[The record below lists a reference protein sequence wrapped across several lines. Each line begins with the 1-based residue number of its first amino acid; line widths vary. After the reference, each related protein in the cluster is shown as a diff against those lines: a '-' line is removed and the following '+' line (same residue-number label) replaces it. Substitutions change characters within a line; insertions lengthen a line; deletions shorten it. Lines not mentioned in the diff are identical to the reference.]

1 MSSSVAEPA
10 GVRDDALGGNVVTLV
25 MKVEYNGF
33 RYAGFQRQTATNE
46 TNRNSNMNNTSCT
59 SKLSKRKRA
68 NRDSCCSTSSS
79 INPTTT
85 PVFPN
90 TIQHQLETAIQKYTN
105 LSLSTLRLRGAG
117 RTDAGVHATGQVVA
131 FDIPVRLL
139 GLGLQ
144 QEREV
149 IIGDG
154 NCNFTSVSRSSCKD
168 GDYHDDSSIVH
179 STVKSSETL
188 SEHCIQHLR
197 EAYHTLDR
205 HRQHSQTSNNQQNNE
220 DSSVTATITRD
231 KGRPLLAAAD
241 QWQIRRAIATRLP
254 YDIVI
259 RSVRLYTAGGIKPFE
274 PRKDVKRKTY
284 IYKLRFRRLSYI
296 TMQPQNNDATIIHP
310 ICNSGPH
317 LLRRVDDQNTVWL
330 CPWALDPE
338 ILRKS
343 CLALVGKHDFVNF
356 VHKDERK
363 KRRQKVDA
371 HVTSNGLH
379 SHPRL
384 PAASPVHEIDLFNFS
399 VTCTQSEEDTNSGD
413 GDGDD
418 DNLEGTVVLPPV
430 IDATFTLSAKGFQRS
445 MVRNLVG
452 FVVDVA
458 RGMRTLEDIP
468 LLLLKEE
475 RISYTKEDNANNK
488 CPLSLDSS
496 SMVNSAPACGLCLA
510 EVVYDHDNFV

>member
-1 MSSSVAEPA
+1 MRRLCRAVPTRACPRHQLPATPSIPTPTATVAQATIKGNSNSSFAFAISMSSSVAEPA

-154 NCNFTSVSRSSCKD
+154 NCDFTSVSRSSCKD

-296 TMQPQNNDATIIHP
+296 TMQPQNITT
-310 ICNSGPH
+310 
-317 LLRRVDDQNTVWL
+317 RR
-330 CPWALDPE
+330 
-338 ILRKS
+338 
-343 CLALVGKHDFVNF
+343 
-356 VHKDERK
+356 
-363 KRRQKVDA
+363 
-371 HVTSNGLH
+371 
-379 SHPRL
+379 
-384 PAASPVHEIDLFNFS
+384 
-399 VTCTQSEEDTNSGD
+399 
-413 GDGDD
+413 
-418 DNLEGTVVLPPV
+418 
-430 IDATFTLSAKGFQRS
+430 
-445 MVRNLVG
+445 
-452 FVVDVA
+452 
-458 RGMRTLEDIP
+458 
-468 LLLLKEE
+468 
-475 RISYTKEDNANNK
+475 
-488 CPLSLDSS
+488 
-496 SMVNSAPACGLCLA
+496 
-510 EVVYDHDNFV
+510 